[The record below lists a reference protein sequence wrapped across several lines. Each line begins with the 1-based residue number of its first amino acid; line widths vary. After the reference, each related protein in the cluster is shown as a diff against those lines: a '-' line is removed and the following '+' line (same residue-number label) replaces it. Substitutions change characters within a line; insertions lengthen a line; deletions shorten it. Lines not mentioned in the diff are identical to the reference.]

1 MSHLPTY
8 KRSTQRRGGLTL
20 LEVIL
25 ALAVLGIS
33 LAAIGEMIRIGVI
46 GASIAKDETKAQM
59 LCESKMNEV
68 VLGVIPA
75 QPIGPVS
82 FDFEPEWVFTV
93 SIIPIQQQELVSC
106 TVLVEQVE
114 IQGLRSHSFELTRWI
129 AEPIVEEEED
139 VAETLLN
146 SGGSPSTGSNSS
158 ESTGGGG
165 GTSNTGDT
173 GGATGGGGIPAGG
186 GGVPGGGGTRPGGG
200 DVPGG
205 GEIPDGGGRPSGGAG
220 GGGR

>member
-93 SIIPIQQQELVSC
+93 SIIPIQ
-106 TVLVEQVE
+106 
-114 IQGLRSHSFELTRWI
+114 
-129 AEPIVEEEED
+129 EED

-158 ESTGGGG
+158 GSTGGGG